1 MVVIVNRFFNNKDI
15 EQLVKENS
23 EKVAERKGN
32 PSLTEK
38 NTASKSGNTEYQSM
52 SDIAK
57 ANRSKKE
64 FKPKNYTPVDNE
76 QPLNS
81 DSISSVAHMLDHSKN
96 DD

>member
-1 MVVIVNRFFNNKDI
+1 
-15 EQLVKENS
+15 
-23 EKVAERKGN
+23 
-32 PSLTEK
+32 
-38 NTASKSGNTEYQSM
+38 M